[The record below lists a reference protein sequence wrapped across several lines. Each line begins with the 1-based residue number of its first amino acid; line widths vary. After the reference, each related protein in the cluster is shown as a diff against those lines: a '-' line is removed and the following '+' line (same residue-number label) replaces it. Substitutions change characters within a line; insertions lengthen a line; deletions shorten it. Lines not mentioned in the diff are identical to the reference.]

1 MKQIII
7 NEDKLNVLIENKEE
21 ITYFSFFTHVKN
33 FLKKLLED
41 PVNAEASSEL
51 KDYLN
56 CNSKQV
62 IEKLVDYDIVRRE
75 NNLKETPKEA
85 TADGKSKVRMSIKY
99 SVPKKNFK
107 EKIHNL
113 YNKEI
118 NENKSFFSNEDELK
132 KQILNSSDGKVY
144 LKRGGIK
151 ENMENEYLDKYFGN
165 SLKKYLTMPYEEKEN
180 NTLYYNSNFIRF
192 FEFIEDEGYVD
203 ELEDEEIE
211 DIKERCENYDDSLIN
226 DIINGKYY
234 NYREGFLKWLEW
246 NCDYNDNPTS
256 NVMDYTR
263 DVNNEWLIHFSDN
276 AYDIWKN
283 GFIYATNDIDNLA
296 YSGAGSIKNKD
307 NEGYDFAYL
316 ASEFGKYAFDWRNG
330 KPKYGDEAVMF
341 RASGVKA
348 THFGDEE
355 EQVMFYNKDAKDIV
369 YLQYTEY
376 NGWYVESNNGRPLY
390 MNDDLEKV
398 VAWVEQNY
406 DQYRKHLEYRKAH
419 RVIRDNNKT
428 SSYGGV

>member
-118 NENKSFFSNEDELK
+118 NENKSF
-132 KQILNSSDGKVY
+132 
-144 LKRGGIK
+144 
-151 ENMENEYLDKYFGN
+151 
-165 SLKKYLTMPYEEKEN
+165 
-180 NTLYYNSNFIRF
+180 
-192 FEFIEDEGYVD
+192 
-203 ELEDEEIE
+203 
-211 DIKERCENYDDSLIN
+211 
-226 DIINGKYY
+226 
-234 NYREGFLKWLEW
+234 
-246 NCDYNDNPTS
+246 
-256 NVMDYTR
+256 
-263 DVNNEWLIHFSDN
+263 
-276 AYDIWKN
+276 
-283 GFIYATNDIDNLA
+283 
-296 YSGAGSIKNKD
+296 
-307 NEGYDFAYL
+307 
-316 ASEFGKYAFDWRNG
+316 
-330 KPKYGDEAVMF
+330 
-341 RASGVKA
+341 
-348 THFGDEE
+348 
-355 EQVMFYNKDAKDIV
+355 
-369 YLQYTEY
+369 
-376 NGWYVESNNGRPLY
+376 
-390 MNDDLEKV
+390 
-398 VAWVEQNY
+398 
-406 DQYRKHLEYRKAH
+406 
-419 RVIRDNNKT
+419 
-428 SSYGGV
+428 